1 MKTNIKKIKKFDMH
15 CKFYPVELSMTIN
28 AENANDAEQIFHG
41 LYYDKVIKELKEE
54 LDDCGLYVEIKEK
67 ECA

>member
-1 MKTNIKKIKKFDMH
+1 MKTNIKKIKKFDVH
-15 CKFYPVELSMTIN
+15 CKFYPVELTMTID
-28 AENANDAEQIFHG
+28 AETVDDAEQIFHG
-41 LYYDKVIKELKEE
+41 LHYDKVIKELKEE

>member
-1 MKTNIKKIKKFDMH
+1 MKINMKKITKFDVH
-15 CKFYPVELSMTIN
+15 CKFYPVELSMTID
-28 AENANDAEQIFHG
+28 AENVNDAEQIFSGWH
-41 LYYDKVIKELKEE
+41 YDKVIRRLKEE